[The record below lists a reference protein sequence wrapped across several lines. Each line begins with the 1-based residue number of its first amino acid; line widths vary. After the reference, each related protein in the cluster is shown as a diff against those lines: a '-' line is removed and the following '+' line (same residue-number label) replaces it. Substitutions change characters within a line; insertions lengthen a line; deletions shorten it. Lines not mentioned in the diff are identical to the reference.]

1 MKGFFMSDDE
11 VNGGKTFIPGK
22 ESSKRFVYPLC
33 PETEDQ
39 LIIGSKATKA
49 AGPKAVLSTGNHIFK
64 RMGLKK
70 GMKILSKVNQKEGFD
85 CSGCAWPDPEKR
97 SFAEFCENGAKALSL
112 EGTDKKIKSSFF
124 KKWSVEELSLKS
136 DLWLT
141 DLGRLTRPMY
151 LAKGSSH
158 YEEVSWAK
166 AFDLISKKIVSLKSQ
181 ERASFYTS
189 GRTSNEAAFLYQ
201 LFVRLLGTNNLPD
214 CSNMCHE
221 SSGVALGESIG
232 IGKGTV
238 TLDDFNKAELILVV
252 GQNPGTNHPR
262 MLSALQK
269 AVTEKGARVV
279 SINPLF
285 ESGTASFA
293 NPQKLEGLLGLGLP
307 LASHHI
313 PIKIN
318 GDVPFFKGVM
328 KSIFEKISDP
338 NNSFSIDLNFI
349 KEKTIGFE
357 EFKKNI
363 LNSSWDDLII
373 GAGVFKKEM
382 ESLAEAYLKSN
393 KTIICWAMG
402 LTQHEN
408 AVSNIQEI
416 VNLLLL
422 KGNFGKPGAGA
433 CPVRGHSNVQGD
445 RTMGIHE
452 KPSASFIDNLNKA
465 FDYSFPRKEGF
476 NTVEV
481 IKAMED
487 GEVDLFF
494 ALGGNFLSATPDTHR
509 TANALQNCE
518 MTVQVS
524 INLNRS
530 HLITGDEALILP
542 CLARSEKDET
552 SHGVQFVTVENSM
565 SFVHSSKGI
574 LGPVDLDLKSEVSII
589 SEIAERTLKKREGKG
604 IPQLNWKGFREDYDS
619 IRNLIEKSIPGFTD
633 YNKRTKNKAG
643 FYLPHPVR
651 DEARFPTK
659 EGKALFTKH
668 RLPNWK
674 LKKDQYHM
682 MTIRTHD
689 QFNTT
694 IYGKDDRYRGVYG
707 QRRVVFMNSEDMVR
721 EGFIEKD
728 KVNIRSY
735 FGEGQRIVK
744 NFFVVPFD
752 IPKGCTATYFPESN
766 ELVHL
771 ENHAHKSFTPVSKSL
786 VVSFEKV

>member
-1 MKGFFMSDDE
+1 MSDDKVIKKE
-11 VNGGKTFIPGK
+11 KGAKFGK
-22 ESSKRFVYPLC
+22 ESGKRFVYPLC
-33 PETEDQ
+33 PETEDP
-39 LIIGSKATKA
+39 LIIGEKATKA
-49 AGPKAVLSTGNHIFK
+49 AGLKAVFSTGKHIFSRMNVK
-64 RMGLKK
+64 RGLN
-70 GMKILSKVNQKEGFD
+70 ILGKVNQKEGFD
-85 CSGCAWPDPEKR
+85 CSGCAWPDPEER
-97 SFAEFCENGAKALSL
+97 SFADFCENGAKALSL
-112 EGTDKKIKSSFF
+112 EGTDKKINPAFF

-136 DLWLT
+136 DFWLT
-141 DLGRLTRPMY
+141 ELGRLTRPMY
-151 LAKGSSH
+151 LAKGSSY
-158 YEEVSWAK
+158 YEEVSWSK
-166 AFDLISKKIVSLKSQ
+166 AFDLVSKKINSLESQ
-181 ERASFYTS
+181 EKASFYTS

-221 SSGVALGESIG
+221 SSGVALGETIG

-269 AVTEKGARVV
+269 AVTEKGARVI

-313 PIKIN
+313 PIRIN
-318 GDVPFFKGVM
+318 GDVPFFQGVM
-328 KSIFEKISDP
+328 KSIFELVLDSS
-338 NNSFSIDLNFI
+338 NSYSLDLEFI

-357 EFKKNI
+357 KLQESL
-363 LNSSWDDLII
+363 LNTSWDDLIK
-373 GAGVFKKEM
+373 GSGVFKKEM
-382 ESLAEAYLKSN
+382 ESLAKVYLKSN

-445 RTMGIHE
+445 RTMGIHK
-452 KPSASFIDNLNKA
+452 KPSPSFIDNLDKA

-476 NTVEV
+476 NTVEA

-487 GEVDLFF
+487 GKVDLFF

-509 TANALQNCE
+509 TAKALQNCS

-542 CLARSEKDET
+542 CLARSERDET
-552 SHGVQFVTVENSM
+552 SKGPQFVTVENSM
-565 SFVHSSKGI
+565 SFVHSSKGN
-574 LGPVDLDLKSEVSII
+574 LEPVDGGLKSEVSII
-589 SEIAERTLKKREGKG
+589 SEIAERTLKAREGQT
-604 IPQLNWKGFREDYDS
+604 IPLLDWRGFRENYDLV
-619 IRNLIEKSIPGFTD
+619 RDLIEKSIPGFVD
-633 YNKRTKNKAG
+633 YNVRIKSDSG

-651 DEARFPTK
+651 DEGSFPTK
-659 EGKALFTKH
+659 IGKALFTLHK
-668 RLPNWK
+668 LPDWN
-674 LKKDQYHM
+674 LKKGQYHM

-694 IYGKDDRYRGVYG
+694 IYGKDDRYRGIYG
-707 QRRVVFMNSEDMVR
+707 QRRILFMNSEDMIG
-721 EGFIEKD
+721 EGFEEKD
-728 KVNIRSY
+728 RVNIKSY
-735 FGEGQRIVK
+735 FGKAKRVVK

-752 IPKGCTATYFPESN
+752 IPQGCTATYFPESN

-771 ENHAHKSFTPVSKSL
+771 ENHAHKSYTPVSKSL

>member
-1 MKGFFMSDDE
+1 MIDDKLKKE
-11 VNGGKTFIPGK
+11 EGIKLGK
-22 ESSKRFVYPLC
+22 ESGKRFVYPLC
-33 PETEDQ
+33 PETEDP
-39 LIIGSKATKA
+39 LIIGEKATKA
-49 AGPKAVLSTGNHIFK
+49 AGPKAVLSTGNHIFS
-64 RMGLKK
+64 RMSIKKGLK
-70 GMKILSKVNQKEGFD
+70 ILAQVNQKEGFD

-97 SFAEFCENGAKALSL
+97 SFAEFCENGAKAISL
-112 EGTDKKIKSSFF
+112 EGTDKKIKPSFF

-141 DLGRLTRPMY
+141 ELGRLTRPMY
-151 LAKGSSH
+151 LPKGSSH

-166 AFDLISKKIVSLKSQ
+166 AFELISKKITSLESQ

-269 AVTEKGARVV
+269 AVTEKGARVI

-318 GDVPFFKGVM
+318 GDVPFFQGVM
-328 KSIFEKISDP
+328 KSIFEKIGEP
-338 NNSFSIDLNFI
+338 NNNYSLDLDFI
-349 KEKTIGFE
+349 KGKTIGFE
-357 EFKKNI
+357 DFRKNI
-363 LNSSWDDLII
+363 SKTSWDDLIR
-373 GAGVFKKEM
+373 GSGVFKKEM

-452 KPSASFIDNLNKA
+452 KPSSSFIDNLDKA
-465 FDYSFPRKEGF
+465 FDYSFPRKAGF

-487 GEVDLFF
+487 GKVDLFF

-509 TANALQNCE
+509 TAKALQNCS

-530 HLITGDEALILP
+530 HLVTGDEALILP
-542 CLARSEKDET
+542 CLARSEKDVT
-552 SHGVQFVTVENSM
+552 NKGLQFVTVENSM
-565 SFVHSSKGI
+565 SFVHSSKGALEPI
-574 LGPVDLDLKSEVSII
+574 DTELKSEVSII
-589 SEIAERTLKKREGKG
+589 SEIAERTLKKREEQGV
-604 IPQLNWKGFREDYDS
+604 PSLNWKGFRENYDL
-619 IRNLIEKSIPGFTD
+619 IRSLIEKSIPGFVD
-633 YNKRTKNKAG
+633 YNKRIKENAG

-651 DEARFPTK
+651 DERRFPTK
-659 EGKALFTKH
+659 EGKALFTLH
-668 RLPNWK
+668 AIPFWK
-674 LKKDQYHM
+674 LKKGQYHM

-694 IYGKDDRYRGVYG
+694 IYGKDDRYRGIYG
-707 QRRVVFMNSEDMVR
+707 QRRVLFMNSEDMAN
-721 EGFIEKD
+721 EGFLEKD
-728 KVNIRSY
+728 RINIRSY
-735 FGEGQRIVK
+735 FGEGQRVVK

-771 ENHAHKSFTPVSKSL
+771 ENHAHKSYTPVSKSL

>member
-1 MKGFFMSDDE
+1 MSDDKRYE
-11 VNGGKTFIPGK
+11 
-22 ESSKRFVYPLC
+22 ESVVQPPKGAGRRFVYPLC
-33 PETEDQ
+33 PETEDP
-39 LIIGSKATKA
+39 LIIGEKATKA

-70 GMKILSKVNQKEGFD
+70 GVSILGQVNQKEGFD

-112 EGTDKKIKSSFF
+112 EGTEKKISPSFF
-124 KKWSVEELSLKS
+124 EKWSVEELSLKS

-141 DLGRLTRPMY
+141 ELGRLTKPMY

-158 YEEVSWAK
+158 YKEVSWNE
-166 AFDLISKKIVSLKSQ
+166 AFDKIAEKVSTLESA

-238 TLDDFNKAELILVV
+238 TLEDFNKAELILIV

-269 AVTEKGARVV
+269 AVTEKGARVI

-285 ESGTASFA
+285 ETGTAAFA
-293 NPQKLEGLLGLGLP
+293 NPQKIEGFLGLGLP

-318 GDVPFFKGVM
+318 GDVPFLQGVM
-328 KSIFEKISDP
+328 KSIFEKLLDEG
-338 NNSFSIDLNFI
+338 NSYSLDLNFI
-349 KEKTIGFE
+349 KKKTKGFE

-363 LNSSWDDLII
+363 LGASWEELIR

-382 ESLAEAYLKSN
+382 ESLAELYLKSD

-452 KPSASFIDNLNKA
+452 NPSSHFIDNLDAA
-465 FDYSFPRKEGF
+465 FQYSFPRKAGF

-481 IKAMED
+481 IKAME
-487 GEVDLFF
+487 EKKVDLFF

-509 TANALQNCE
+509 TAKAIQNCS

-530 HLITGDEALILP
+530 HLVTGDEALVLP

-552 SHGVQFVTVENSM
+552 DCGLQFVTVENSM
-565 SFVHSSKGI
+565 SYVHSSRGT
-574 LGPVDLDLKSEVSII
+574 LDPIDKSLKSEISII
-589 SEIAERTLKKREGKG
+589 SEIAERALNRINKEG
-604 IPQLNWKGFREDYDS
+604 IPLLNWKAFREDYDL
-619 IRNLIEKSIPGFTD
+619 IRDLIEKSIPGFRD
-633 YNKRTKNKAG
+633 YNKRVKEHSG

-651 DEARFPTK
+651 DEASFPTK
-659 EGKALFTKH
+659 EGKALFTLHNPPKWN
-668 RLPNWK
+668 LEK
-674 LKKDQYHM
+674 GQYHM

-694 IYGKDDRYRGVYG
+694 IYGKDDRYRGIYG
-707 QRRVVFMNSEDMVR
+707 QRRVLFMNSEDIVD
-721 EGFIEKD
+721 EGFKEKE
-728 KVNIRSY
+728 KVNIISH
-735 FGEGQRIVK
+735 FEGKQRIVK

-786 VVSFEKV
+786 VVSFEKA